1 MAVLFIPVLAK
12 VVMVWMLTAYG
23 LQHEAP
29 SCSQEPLL
37 PMSGEASGL

>member
-23 LQHEAP
+23 LQHDNEKYN
-29 SCSQEPLL
+29 SRIKR
-37 PMSGEASGL
+37 